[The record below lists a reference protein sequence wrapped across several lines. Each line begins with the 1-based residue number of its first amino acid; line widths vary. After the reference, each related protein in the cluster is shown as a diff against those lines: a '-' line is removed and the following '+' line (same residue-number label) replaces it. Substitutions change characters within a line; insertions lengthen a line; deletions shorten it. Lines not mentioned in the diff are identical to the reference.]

1 METRIANSW
10 EEYVEHIGDIER
22 QYGEYSSGSFTGHPE
37 ILYRGQGDSE
47 WKLKTTLERYSDR
60 KWTLTEYAELV
71 YRCSPQ
77 IESLTGTD
85 WKLPDTAKYFEEID
99 SAFCDYEARIP
110 FYNYC
115 AYLRHH
121 GFPSPLLDW
130 TRSPF
135 VAAFF
140 ALEGRVSDQGASV
153 FVFIERPTGGK
164 MVGGSKNEVHSLG
177 PYVSTHKRH
186 FLQQCQYTIATEPR
200 PGDRNRLIIPHH
212 EVVDLGTSEQDV
224 FIKITIPKGVR
235 MDALKSLYAH
245 NITHFSLFHSD
256 EALMQS
262 MAFQEIELKT

>member
-1 METRIANSW
+1 METRTANSW
-10 EEYVEHIGDIER
+10 KEYVGHIDDIER
-22 QYGEYSSGSFTGHPE
+22 RYGEYSLGTFTGHPT
-37 ILYRGQGDSE
+37 ILYRGQADSD

-60 KWTLTEYAELV
+60 KWTVNEYAELV
-71 YRCSPQ
+71 YRCAPQ
-77 IESLTGTD
+77 IESMTGTD
-85 WKLPDTAKYFEEID
+85 WKLPDTEKYYEEID
-99 SAFCDYEARIP
+99 RAFCDYEARVP

-115 AYLRHH
+115 VYLRHH

-130 TRSPF
+130 SRSPY

-140 ALEGRVSDQGASV
+140 ALEDRVPEQGSSV

-164 MVGGSKNEVHSLG
+164 MFGGSTNEVHSLG

-212 EVVDLGTSEQDV
+212 EVVDLGTPEQDI
-224 FIKITIPKGVR
+224 FIKIIIPKGVR
-235 MDALKSLYAH
+235 MDALKSLHDH

-256 EALMQS
+256 EALMRS
-262 MAFQEIELKT
+262 MAFQEIELRT